1 MAPTVHWWNAVSLE
15 GGAGKESENILGRG
29 FWMVKECLPVNGY
42 KQPQKKIFF
51 RNERISLSPRKK
63 KH

>member
-42 KQPQKKIFF
+42 KQPPKKI
-51 RNERISLSPRKK
+51 ISGMNVSP
-63 KH
+63 